1 MQVKTLDTAADG
13 RRTVAVVLGTGDE
26 CMASLQRVVK
36 EQGIEAASFTAIGA
50 FERMTLGYFQWDSKS
65 YKDLP
70 VNEQVEVASLLG
82 NVGRQA
88 DGSPKIHA
96 HCVVGT
102 ATGEA
107 RAGHV
112 QEGYVRPTLEII
124 LEESPAHL
132 ARRHDEETGLALIDL
147 EASQTG

>member
-1 MQVKTLDTAADG
+1 MQVKTLDTAGDV
-13 RRTVAVVLGTGDE
+13 RRTVAIVLGSGDE
-26 CMASLQRVVK
+26 FMKSIQRVVDD
-36 EQGIEAASFTAIGA
+36 QGIEAAAFTAIGA
-50 FERMTLGYFQWDSKS
+50 FERMTLGYFQWESKS

-70 VNEQVEVASLLG
+70 VDEQVEVASLLG

-96 HCVVGT
+96 HCVVAT

-132 ARRHDEETGLALIDL
+132 ARRHDDETGLALIDL
-147 EASQTG
+147 EASEAG

>member
-1 MQVKTLDTAADG
+1 LQVKTLATAGDG
-13 RRTVAVVLGTGDE
+13 RRTVAIVLGTGE
-26 CMASLQRVVK
+26 EFTACLQHVV
-36 EQGIEAASFTAIGA
+36 EDQGIEAASFTAIGA

-88 DGSPKIHA
+88 DGSPKLHA
-96 HCVVGT
+96 HCVVAT

-112 QEGYVRPTLEII
+112 QEAYVRPTLEII

-147 EASQTG
+147 AASEAG